1 MEHDA
6 LGGGQGR
13 WTFKTRQRN
22 LHICTWTK
30 FPSTELS
37 RCLIRVNEQL
47 PPLKNFRVMYLTGLS
62 QPIREASFN
71 CLLKTIL
78 NKQQQ
83 NRNRFIDYFI
93 RKTRIFVMLALLQKY
108 S

>member
-1 MEHDA
+1 MVHDD

-13 WTFKTRQRN
+13 CTFKRQQRN
-22 LHICTWTK
+22 LHICTWTE

-47 PPLKNFRVMYLTGLS
+47 VPLKNFRAMYLTGLS
-62 QPIREASFN
+62 QPIREAPFN

-83 NRNRFIDYFI
+83 NRNMIIDYFI
-93 RKTRIFVMLALLQKY
+93 RKTRIFLMQKY